1 MIKRISRI
9 VFLLMF
15 TLGVLLT
22 YNVQAQCPMCKA
34 NVESA
39 MKAGN
44 KTGKKVGM
52 GLNAGILTLLSM
64 PYAVFGIVGVL
75 WYRNSRYNKK
85 KRLVI
90 DDEK

>member
-1 MIKRISRI
+1 MSRYLL
-9 VFLLMF
+9 LLMF
-15 TLGVLLT
+15 TLGVLFT

-39 MKAGN
+39 MKSGAKG
-44 KTGKKVGM
+44 GKKVGL

-75 WYRNSRYNKK
+75 WYRNSRFNKK
-85 KRLVI
+85 KRLVVNSQA
-90 DDEK
+90 

>member
-1 MIKRISRI
+1 
-9 VFLLMF
+9 
-15 TLGVLLT
+15 
-22 YNVQAQCPMCKA
+22 
-34 NVESA
+34 

-75 WYRNSRYNKK
+75 WYRNSRYNRK
-85 KRLVI
+85 KRLVV
-90 DDEK
+90 DNEL